1 MSNNEKRFVM
11 LVNKQ
16 QGFSL
21 IEIMVVL
28 VILGILASLVAP
40 QVMDSVDQAL
50 VQQAKSDMKSME
62 TGLKLYK
69 LDNFVYPSTE
79 QGLEALVDK
88 SDIDPIPKNFK
99 RDGYL
104 DKLPKDP
111 WGRHY
116 LYLSPGDHGRFDIY
130 TLGADGSVGGEDM
143 DADIGNWG
151 EEEE

>member
-1 MSNNEKRFVM
+1 MS
-11 LVNKQ
+11 VNKQ

-50 VQQAKSDMKSME
+50 VQQAKSDMRAME
-62 TGLKLYK
+62 TSLKLYK

-79 QGLEALVDK
+79 QGVEALVNK

-99 RDGYL
+99 KNGYL

-111 WGRHY
+111 WGRPY
-116 LYLSPGDHGRFDIY
+116 LYLSPGDHGSFDIY
-130 TLGADGSVGGEDM
+130 TLGADGTVGGEDM
-143 DADIGNWG
+143 DADIGNWD
-151 EEEE
+151 EEE